1 MKKKILLIVTLVAV
15 FACLL
20 ALSVFAENKIIK
32 LSTLPTLAE
41 IHANPEAYVSH
52 LDAFDGN
59 SYGEK
64 DSESVVV
71 LSDLAETPTYYVYPS
86 YYYIQST
93 KNHVYNQLSI
103 LNAAIAAADPTA
115 FAGYKAVDN
124 SYCGGSCIY
133 LIRFEV
139 PTYVTALEA
148 RAKFESSTNLKEIY
162 FPTHIVIDEETG
174 EEVEVAYV
182 TSVSGQNLFSTCT
195 SLEYVHNSD
204 KLPGGLVAGNNDGF
218 ASCKSL
224 KEFKVPK
231 TATYINSGCFNGCS
245 SLTEITLPN
254 SVTSLGKK
262 AFAGC
267 SSLVTVKFG
276 ANFNTFS
283 SPNNDY
289 ETFSGASSLKYV
301 YLPASFAENI
311 TATKNQFKNIFSSSS
326 KTTFFLVG
334 SYDDAVESRDKLK
347 ATEAN
352 DSYGNAEIVEFDPDV
367 DYNGY
372 ADILGYSII
381 VYGYS
386 ACEAF
391 YNGEHNV
398 SEHYSLEYSGEE
410 FLSTAIKS
418 KACASCTYKVD
429 KSELGALFVSLG
441 YSTNGRGSV
450 IQGFSINSDML
461 SAYEAVL
468 GEITYG
474 VIAAGDTRED
484 KTVGADVFSFEKK
497 VLHELSGSAYDYFQV
512 MVNGI
517 DESKYDAYIF
527 FCAYVQAGEKC
538 YYINEGVADTVAT
551 STTYNIATA

>member
-52 LDAFDGN
+52 LDAFDGD
-59 SYGEK
+59 SLGEI
-64 DSESVVV
+64 DSTSVVV
-71 LSDLAETPTYYVYPS
+71 LSDLAETPTYYVFPS
-86 YYYIQST
+86 YYYMRTTNNTVWGYLT
-93 KNHVYNQLSI
+93 K
-103 LNAAIAAADPTA
+103 LNEAITAADPTA
-115 FAGYKAVDN
+115 FAGYVGI
-124 SYCGGSCIY
+124 GGSWSAGGCKY
-133 LIRFEV
+133 LIRYEV
-139 PTYVTALEA
+139 PTYVTSFSATS
-148 RAKFESSTNLKEIY
+148 KFEADTNLKEVY

-174 EEVEVAYV
+174 LEKEVAYV
-182 TSVSGQNLFSTCT
+182 TSISGQNLFSSCS
-195 SLEYVHNSD
+195 SLEYVHNSEF
-204 KLPGGLVAGNNDGF
+204 LPAALVEGNQDGF
-218 ASCKSL
+218 AGCKSL
-224 KEFKVPK
+224 KEIKIPE
-231 TATYINSGCFNGCS
+231 TAKSIGLRCFNECS
-245 SLTEITLPN
+245 SLTEVTLPN
-254 SVTSLGKK
+254 SLTTLSKM
-262 AFAGC
+262 AFANC
-267 SSLVTVKFG
+267 TSLVTFRFG
-276 ANFNTFS
+276 SGFNKFS

-289 ETFSGASSLKYV
+289 ETFLNSNKLKYV
-301 YLPASFAENI
+301 YLPASFAANV
-311 TATKNQFKNIFSSSS
+311 TATNNQFKNIFNNSQ
-326 KTTFFLVG
+326 KATFFLVG
-334 SYDDAVESRDKLK
+334 SYDDALESRDKFK
-347 ATEAN
+347 ATNAN
-352 DSYGNAEIVEFDPDV
+352 KAYGNAEIVEFDPDV
-367 DYNGY
+367 DYTTY
-372 ADILGYSII
+372 ADTLGYSII
-381 VYGYS
+381 VYNYS

-461 SAYEAVL
+461 SAYEEVL

-497 VLHELSGSAYDYFQV
+497 VFHELSGSAYDYFQV